1 MARQADGSIPRSRR
15 VFSIAEISP
24 ISWDQDRIGVRG
36 SKQKMPATVF
46 TSAAKN
52 SEDPPIQRMA
62 AAGDRYFLWQGM
74 VVGSLSRDPS
84 TGSIT
89 TV

>member
-1 MARQADGSIPRSRR
+1 
-15 VFSIAEISP
+15 
-24 ISWDQDRIGVRG
+24 
-36 SKQKMPATVF
+36 MPATVF

-74 VVGSLSRDPS
+74 VVGSLSRDPLTMS
-84 TGSIT
+84 GTTGCWKKWHSGLMT
-89 TV
+89 RTSCTF

>member
-1 MARQADGSIPRSRR
+1 MARQADRTIPRTRR
-15 VFSIAEISP
+15 IFPIAEISP

-36 SKQKMPATVF
+36 CKQKVRATVF

-52 SEDPPIQRMA
+52 SQDLPIQRMA
-62 AAGDRYFLWQGM
+62 GAGDRYFLWQGM

-84 TGSIT
+84 TGSIMT
-89 TV
+89 A

>member
-1 MARQADGSIPRSRR
+1 
-15 VFSIAEISP
+15 
-24 ISWDQDRIGVRG
+24 
-36 SKQKMPATVF
+36 MPATVF

-84 TGSIT
+84 TGSIMT
-89 TV
+89 A